1 MGNKAAW
8 LLAAK
13 QRPLKVD
20 DAPMPEPGPDD
31 IIIRNHA
38 VAINRQT
45 IRLKAALS
53 KHMLTS
59 HFSC

>member
-8 LLAAK
+8 LVAAK
-13 QRPLKVD
+13 ERPLKVD

-38 VAINRQT
+38 VAINRKT
-45 IRLKAALS
+45 IVIG
-53 KHMLTS
+53 LTI
-59 HFSC
+59 